1 MNKRRIGLTVAVCML
16 VTALAAGAAIARVGS
31 PLTGR
36 FLLGDQD
43 TPILIDSSGTPII
56 LTDRTGSDLFDG
68 LSNGDRI
75 LVFLSPVAETYPARA
90 GAYFCLRL
98 SSGAPEDLPRAVP
111 ADPGGAG
118 VAHPAPP
125 RPIQRILPS
134 RRLRRLF
141 FCPFPLSP
149 APFRA
154 MIQK

>member
-1 MNKRRIGLTVAVCML
+1 MNKRRFGLTVAVCML

-98 SSGAPEDLPRAVP
+98 SSGAPEDLPQHSLQTLAELGWLTLPLP
-111 ADPGGAG
+111 AQSNVFSQA
-118 VAHPAPP
+118 AA
-125 RPIQRILPS
+125 
-134 RRLRRLF
+134 
-141 FCPFPLSP
+141 
-149 APFRA
+149 
-154 MIQK
+154 

>member
-1 MNKRRIGLTVAVCML
+1 MNKRRFGLTVAVCML

-36 FLLGDQD
+36 FLLGDQN

-98 SSGAPEDLPRAVP
+98 SSGAPEDLPQQSLQTLAELGWLTLPLP
-111 ADPGGAG
+111 AQSNVFSQTA
-118 VAHPAPP
+118 A
-125 RPIQRILPS
+125 
-134 RRLRRLF
+134 
-141 FCPFPLSP
+141 
-149 APFRA
+149 
-154 MIQK
+154 